1 MKKLFCIISVVC
13 ILAVSVMGS
22 VFASAFVDV
31 PKDAYYAEAAERM
44 NREGIL
50 TGYGDGLY
58 NGDDN
63 ITRAQMA
70 VVAVRLL
77 GKEAEAKKLAGK
89 TVFSDFTPAHNWATG
104 YVNLAVAEKIIIGDG
119 DGNFRPDD
127 PVKYEEVVKTIVCVL
142 GLDEGVEIV
151 PGDWSKEYIEAAKE
165 ANLLNGLIGK
175 KGEPMKRSDIA
186 VICSS
191 SFDII
196 EEKNIVDETTEAEA
210 TTKKPS
216 SLKPQVEQTTAESEE
231 TTEIITRPMGPLE
244 TPPAPDDE

>member
-1 MKKLFCIISVVC
+1 MKKIICIISVVC
-13 ILAVSVMGS
+13 MLAISIVSS
-22 VFASAFVDV
+22 IFASAFVDV
-31 PKDAYYAEAAERM
+31 PEDAYYAEAAERM
-44 NREGIL
+44 NQKGIL
-50 TGYGDGLY
+50 TGYGDGYY

-77 GKEAEAKKLAGK
+77 GKEEEAKKLAGD

-104 YVNLAVAEKIIIGDG
+104 YVNLAVAEKIIVGDG

-142 GLDEGVEIV
+142 GLDEGVKIV
-151 PGDWSKEYIEAAKE
+151 PGDWSKEYIEAAEK
-165 ANLLNGLIGK
+165 ANLLNGLVGK

-186 VICSS
+186 VICDS
-191 SFDII
+191 SFDFLN
-196 EEKNIVDETTEAEA
+196 ESTTVEETTEVET
-210 TTKKPS
+210 TTKKPTS
-216 SLKPQVEQTTAESEE
+216 SKPKVEQTTAKTEE
-231 TTEIITRPMGPLE
+231 TTVVTNSMGKLE